1 MLLPKDIR
9 MANTTKSQKSL
20 PCRKQFPIVSRYAT
34 AKQGV
39 FLSKVFCLIV
49 DGIRKYHH
57 TDKPQNS
64 LWPLWIEPS
73 LYVCPE
79 SSGN

>member
-39 FLSKVFCLIV
+39 FLSKVFCSIV

-64 LWPLWIEPS
+64 LWPLWTEPS

>member
-1 MLLPKDIR
+1 MSPD
-9 MANTTKSQKSL
+9 N
-20 PCRKQFPIVSRYAT
+20 AT

-39 FLSKVFCLIV
+39 FLSAVFRLIV
-49 DGIRKYHH
+49 DGIKNIPP
-57 TDKPQNS
+57 TDETQNS

-79 SSGN
+79 PSGN